1 MRLFKY
7 QPPLARPSM
16 VDDPFRSIVE
26 HHFRI
31 YEAREERMP
40 GGTARMYFLMFP
52 EAELES
58 RFDAARKELLAKDRD
73 LIVFLRREGGEDILV
88 IAPRA
93 PVLEKGNR
101 VNWILLAATLVT
113 TVMSG
118 AIYWQGYRHADEAW
132 RWSVLWSGEHLLWGF
147 LTLALPLMF
156 ILGIHE
162 TAHYMAAR
170 KHGLRASLPYFIPF
184 PPFFLPIGTLGAF
197 IRLKDPLPDRKA
209 LFDVGASGPIAGL
222 IVAVPILLLGMVLTD
237 AEAIDI
243 PDRDRPI
250 IDLDA
255 AYELDDAETGL
266 TALRLTNATAGT
278 YVLSLQAPPGD
289 DWTYRVTATVT
300 ADETIEQTF
309 DGTLSGGNST
319 LRTITLPQNT
329 TAASIEVDWDDG
341 LVRFGDPL
349 LVQGLQKVG
358 IGNGDYL
365 THPVYFAGWIGIFVT
380 GLNLIPASQLDGGHV
395 ARAILGD
402 NMRFA
407 AYGAVG
413 VLFYLSFQF
422 QTWMLLAILI
432 LFMGVNHPPPLND
445 RVKLG
450 PKRQIAAALTVLVL
464 ILTFIPVPFV
474 F

>member
-1 MRLFKY
+1 
-7 QPPLARPSM
+7 M

-26 HHFRI
+26 QHFRI
-31 YEAREERMP
+31 YEAREDRMP

-58 RFDAARKELLAKDRD
+58 RFDAARKALLEKDRD
-73 LIVFLRREGGEDILV
+73 LIVFLRRDGGEDILV

-93 PVLEKGNR
+93 PVLDKSTR

-132 RWSVLWSGEHLLWGF
+132 RWSVLWSPEHLLWGF
-147 LTLALPLMF
+147 LTLALPLML

-162 TAHYMAAR
+162 MAHYMAAR

-184 PPFFLPIGTLGAF
+184 PPFFMPIGTLGAF

-222 IVAVPILLLGMVLTD
+222 IIAVPILLLGMVLTD
-237 AEAIDI
+237 AEGIAI

-255 AYELDDAETGL
+255 SYDLDESATGETI
-266 TALRLTNATAGT
+266 LRLTNATAGT
-278 YVLSLQAPPGD
+278 YVLTLQAPPGD
-289 DWTYRVTATVT
+289 TWSYTVT
-300 ADETIEQTF
+300 AKVQAADPVEETF
-309 DGTLSGGNST
+309 DGTLPGGNVT
-319 LRTITLPQNT
+319 LRTITFPENT
-329 TAASIEVDWDDG
+329 TAADIRVDWDDG

-349 LVQGLQKVG
+349 LVTGLQKLG
-358 IGNGDYL
+358 LGSGDYL

-413 VLFYLSFQF
+413 VLFYLAFQF
-422 QTWMLLAILI
+422 QTWLLLAILI
-432 LFMGVNHPPPLND
+432 LFMGVSHPPPLND
-445 RVKLG
+445 RVRLDL
-450 PKRQIAAALTVLVL
+450 KRRIAAGITIAVL
-464 ILTFIPVPFV
+464 IVTFIPVPFV